1 MNEKQFDPELA
12 KTLFPEP
19 KPTKRLWERRRGFA
33 KSRLIS
39 ARDQIQ
45 QVAGQGILVGP
56 ERIQID
62 FILSTINSLLED
74 WDSRNEA
81 SKQKFGKR

>member
-19 KPTKRLWERRRGFA
+19 KPTKRLWERRRNLA
-33 KSRLIS
+33 RLILAS

-45 QVAGQGILVGP
+45 QVINQGVLVGP
-56 ERIQID
+56 ERTQID
-62 FILSTINSLLED
+62 FILSTVNSLLED
-74 WDSRNEA
+74 WDSESEA